1 MYFTLLG
8 DDSHGE
14 SGEVHTLKKGGLE
27 TWIEKTG
34 IEVDSPATV
43 LDVFE
48 KVLKGKHTFVNA
60 DGNYISEIDG
70 LAEFTNGPLSGWM
83 YTLNGSHPSKGVAEQ
98 TVKNGDKIV
107 FHYTDDYT
115 QEQGSEKW
123 TSSSS
128 GGSSVTSY
136 TVKFETNGG
145 NTISSQSISKNGT
158 VAKPTEPIKDG
169 FTFAGWYTDKELTK
183 EYDFS
188 AKVTDGFT
196 LYAKWI
202 ESEKEPINNKDDKA
216 LTVFTDVEVGS
227 WYEEAVAYAVKNNLF
242 KGVSDTEFAPD
253 SEMTRA
259 MLVTV
264 LYRLEN
270 TEEKEKTHYFT
281 DVADDEWYSDA
292 VAWAVKNVIVNG
304 VSETEFAPNDSIT
317 REQMAAVLYRYAQYK
332 EQDTSIGEDTNILSY
347 TDAEEISEYAI
358 PAIQWM
364 VGAGL
369 MKGETEST
377 VNPQNNSTRAQVAT
391 ILMRYLEQ

>member
-1 MYFTLLG
+1 M
-8 DDSHGE
+8 
-14 SGEVHTLKKGGLE
+14 
-27 TWIEKTG
+27 
-34 IEVDSPATV
+34 
-43 LDVFE
+43 
-48 KVLKGKHTFVNA
+48 
-60 DGNYISEIDG
+60 EI
-70 LAEFTNGPLSGWM
+70 
-83 YTLNGSHPSKGVAEQ
+83 
-98 TVKNGDKIV
+98 
-107 FHYTDDYT
+107 
-115 QEQGSEKW
+115 
-123 TSSSS
+123 
-128 GGSSVTSY
+128 
-136 TVKFETNGG
+136 
-145 NTISSQSISKNGT
+145 TISSQSISKNGT